1 MYLMN
6 SDMPHYR
13 RANSG
18 KVYSQEEYLKVLEK
32 NAQKEPKKPRGR
44 PKGSLNGS
52 SKNNKLTLKIS
63 HETFILSFD

>member
-6 SDMPHYR
+6 SDMTHYR

-18 KVYSQEEYLKVLEK
+18 KVYSQEEYLKLLEK
-32 NAQKEPKKPRGR
+32 CAPKKPRGR

-52 SKNNKLTLKIS
+52 SKKDKFTLKIS

>member
-1 MYLMN
+1 MN
-6 SDMPHYR
+6 SDMTHYR
-13 RANSG
+13 RAKSG

-32 NAQKEPKKPRGR
+32 CAPKKPRGR

-52 SKNNKLTLKIS
+52 SKKDKFTLKIS